1 MEHEHEKLIL
11 GAWICGEH
19 LDDMKLLKPTDF
31 QVYSNVVDY
40 MQRHGVTGDGVDYE
54 GISKA
59 CNIPLAELS
68 NCIASYHDLM
78 YQRCMKEL
86 LGQKLQRKVRSVNS
100 SGDID
105 KLFEDYELYKN
116 YGFQKELPKPYE
128 GFMYNLVKEFDA
140 RQRQELVPTGLPKLD
155 AMMCGIK
162 RKELTTIGARPSVG
176 KSAFSLQIALNIAW
190 KGYRTLYF
198 PLEMS
203 AVATMERIAYKLTDV
218 PVEHMKRG
226 TLSRDD
232 YRKLSEDLSPMDALE
247 EKRNFLMYEGENEL
261 ETITELIKRDKP
273 YLVVID
279 QLEQLRA
286 RKDFKDKRERF
297 SHMTSELKRLSMA
310 ENVAVIL
317 CCQVGR
323 SSQGKEPTMDNLKES
338 GSIEEDSDNVILLHR
353 LEAEEMF
360 NPDDWQTKKPVLVN
374 LAKQRSG
381 ETGKLVTAFIPNK
394 LKFYEVEG
402 ETR

>member
-11 GAWICGEH
+11 GAWMCGEH

-140 RQRQELVPTGLPKLD
+140 RQRQKLVPTGLPKLD

-176 KSAFSLQIALNIAW
+176 KSALSLQIALNIAW

-203 AVATMERIAYKLTDV
+203 AVATMERIACKLTDV